1 MIKSKAVTK
10 LGYSQKGRIAFL
22 IFLGFAVNFFRE
34 KDSLVLKDVWK
45 GGTMDSQ
52 LLLELYKKQ
61 AKMIYFYLKKNGCSH
76 QDAEDIVQESYMK
89 YISYSSGVPS
99 DKALS
104 YIFTISMNEFK
115 KILKKKGKEQIIS
128 VDDHRFWNN
137 FANDQDTESSVLN
150 IEMNHEIALTLE
162 RIQEVYKQLLLLKY
176 ELDLSYKE
184 IALMLGMKEETVR
197 TYLFR
202 ARKEFQKKWRYLH
215 E

>member
-1 MIKSKAVTK
+1 
-10 LGYSQKGRIAFL
+10 
-22 IFLGFAVNFFRE
+22 
-34 KDSLVLKDVWK
+34 
-45 GGTMDSQ
+45 MDSR

-76 QDAEDIVQESYMK
+76 EDAEDIVQESYTK
-89 YISYSSGVPS
+89 YIAYSSGVLS

-104 YIFTISMNEFK
+104 YIFAISMNEFK
-115 KILKKKGKEQIIS
+115 KVLKKKGKEQVIS
-128 VDDHRFWNN
+128 IDDQRFWNN
-137 FANDQDTESSVLN
+137 FANDQDTEASVLN
-150 IEMNHEIALTLE
+150 IEMNHEIAITLE

-184 IALMLGMKEETVR
+184 IALVLGMKEETIR
-197 TYLFR
+197 TYLYR